1 MVSPHDKICKN
12 MKTNEKCNSK
22 EDVEKYITE
31 IEVAISEKRIG
42 EAFDRIAD
50 LDNCWLRYLP
60 DCLEPLELKAFK
72 KKLQELMKKL

>member
-1 MVSPHDKICKN
+1 

-42 EAFDRIAD
+42 DAFDRIVD
-50 LDNCWLRYLP
+50 LDNLWL
-60 DCLEPLELKAFK
+60 DPLESEALKE
-72 KKLQELMKKL
+72 KLQELMKKL

>member
-1 MVSPHDKICKN
+1 

-42 EAFDRIAD
+42 DAFDRIAD
-50 LDNCWLRYLP
+50 LDNLWL
-60 DCLEPLELKAFK
+60 DPLESEALKE
-72 KKLQELMKKL
+72 KLQELIMKKL

>member
-1 MVSPHDKICKN
+1 

-42 EAFDRIAD
+42 DAFDRIAD
-50 LDNCWLRYLP
+50 LDNLRL
-60 DCLEPLELKAFK
+60 DPLESEALKE
-72 KKLQELMKKL
+72 KLQELIKKKL